1 VLLDSV
7 FKSQPTILDSSPGN
21 VVNTQGDEGDDW
33 GEFDQ
38 YEDPN
43 DV

>member
-1 VLLDSV
+1 MLDSNPAGQV
-7 FKSQPTILDSSPGN
+7 M
-21 VVNTQGDEGDDW
+21 NTLGDDDDDDW

-43 DV
+43 DVAFPTTLPKT